1 MSQNIRRREFITL
14 LGGAV
19 ATWPLAA
26 RAQQTAMPVVSYL
39 HYLTPQQNTHVDA
52 AFRAGLSE
60 VGYVAGQNIAIQYR
74 WGEGRAERLPSL
86 ADELVRIPVKVL
98 VTSGGSVAAQAASA
112 ATSTIPIVFMMGDV
126 DPVKAGLVAS
136 LSRPGGNTTGMSL
149 MGGMRGVKR
158 VEILRE
164 IVPNAAAIAVLI
176 NPKNRNAEPDTNE
189 VGAAVRAAGQKL
201 IVLRAS
207 TAAEFDDAFASLV
220 AEKANAL
227 IVTADGIFT
236 DARGQLAALA
246 VRYRVPAIYQWRE
259 LVRSG
264 GLISYGA
271 SLADASR
278 QLGVYAG
285 RILKGTKP
293 GDLPVM
299 QPTKFDLVIN
309 LRAAKAIGLEVPATL
324 LARADEVIE

>member
-1 MSQNIRRREFITL
+1 VRRREFITL
-14 LGGAV
+14 LGGA
-19 ATWPLAA
+19 AAAWPLAA
-26 RAQQTAMPVVSYL
+26 RAQQPAMPLLGYL
-39 HYLTPQQNTHVDA
+39 HYLTPRQNIHIDA
-52 AFRAGLSE
+52 AFRAGLKE
-60 VGYVAGQNIAIQYR
+60 MGYVEGQNVAIEYR
-74 WGEGRAERLPSL
+74 WGEGRAERLQSL
-86 ADELVRIPVKVL
+86 AEELARIPVKVL
-98 VTSGGSVAAQAASA
+98 AASGGSVAALAAKA
-112 ATSTIPIVFMMGDV
+112 ATSTIPIVFMAGDV
-126 DPVKAGLVAS
+126 DPVQAGLVAS
-136 LSRPGGNTTGMSL
+136 LARPGGNITGMSL
-149 MGGMRGVKR
+149 MGGVLGVKR

-164 IVPNAAAIAVLI
+164 IVPNAAVIAVLV

-207 TAAEFDDAFASLV
+207 TAAEFDNAFASLV

-236 DARGQLAALA
+236 DGRERLAALA
-246 VRYRVPAIYQWRE
+246 VRYRVPVIYQWRE

-309 LRAAKAIGLEVPATL
+309 LRAAKAIGLEVPPTL

>member
-1 MSQNIRRREFITL
+1 IFSGRPRHIERT
-14 LGGAV
+14 V
-19 ATWPLAA
+19 AD
-26 RAQQTAMPVVSYL
+26 RAQHDNP
-39 HYLTPQQNTHVDA
+39 
-52 AFRAGLSE
+52 FRSHPS
-60 VGYVAGQNIAIQYR
+60 VGSAR
-74 WGEGRAERLPSL
+74 
-86 ADELVRIPVKVL
+86 VL
-98 VTSGGSVAAQAASA
+98 LMQ
-112 ATSTIPIVFMMGDV
+112 
-126 DPVKAGLVAS
+126 AGLVAS
-136 LSRPGGNTTGMSL
+136 LARPGGNITGMSL
-149 MGGMRGVKR
+149 MGGVLGVKR

-164 IVPNAAAIAVLI
+164 IVPNAAVIAVLV

-236 DARGQLAALA
+236 DGRERLAALA
-246 VRYRVPAIYQWRE
+246 VRYPVPRIFQWRE

-264 GLISYGA
+264 GLISYPA

-309 LRAAKAIGLEVPATL
+309 LRAAKAIGLEVPPTL